1 MTRLL
6 LSLCIAGV
14 LLQAQSVQD
23 HIARGTGY
31 FEKGQHDKGL
41 TEFRKAVALAPS
53 SAKAHYYLAAA
64 LAGDSKLTEAAGEF
78 RRSLAI
84 DPKFAAAWTNLGSV
98 LAKSGDVKGALDP
111 YRRALALE
119 PGNLAYRMNLGMALR
134 AAGDASGAIG
144 HLKIV
149 AEREP
154 RSAGVLLEL
163 GQALRQNGEIEAAVK
178 AFESAI
184 EIDPEM
190 REGYYNLGLSLKQ
203 LNASRRQPASRVSE
217 GYRLAH
223 EMFLRGDLKAATSKL
238 RQALVSNETDAD
250 AHNLLGFVLG
260 QERDLTG
267 AVEHLKRAIE
277 LQPDFAEARYSLGVA
292 LWYSTQRGAALENLK
307 QSVKLNPAAGE
318 SCAFLGMALRESG
331 DLPQARAQLQRA
343 IALLP
348 LMAAPLVDL
357 GIVFARLGDEAHA
370 LGQFEAGLNLTEAA
384 GPAPNWEMAANELR
398 AKLPAHT
405 ADAAFHNTF
414 GRILGRAA
422 AGATA
427 VAAEFREAIKLQPNF
442 AEAQNNLGLVLT
454 QTGDDEGAA
463 KAFREA
469 ERLAPKWAEPAAN
482 LGALLTASDPAA
494 AMRELDRALALEP
507 ESVKAQYNLALAYGV
522 SSLHGINAEMDQLR
536 KVIRAAPEFA
546 GARLALGK
554 ALLQKGSVAEGVEN
568 LRAAVRLDAASG
580 EAHYQLGLGLE
591 RLGQHDDAKREIQQ
605 SRELITAD
613 DRSRLVGL
621 DLSEGKTALDR
632 DDSELA
638 VAKFRHALALEPESG
653 AANRLLGLALAKSG
667 DLAAGRSALET
678 ALRLDPADAVAK
690 EKLASLREVGGSADS
705 PDFIASIEGNI
716 RRKEFAAAEASLDD
730 YLRVHPDSSWAWY
743 ALGYSQFAQKEIGAS
758 IQSLAKSLG
767 LNVKNAEAHKIL
779 GRDLMIIGRFDAA
792 RTEFEQGIGLQPE
805 SAELHYNLGKL
816 HSINDN
822 WTAANKELEE
832 AVRLDSSYVEA
843 WDALG
848 FAKEALGDD
857 AAAISHYQRAIE
869 LNRERQGQFSSSHV
883 NLSALY
889 NRTGRSE
896 LAMQYVKDGL
906 ELDPKADGAWFQL
919 AKANEKLGNLP
930 AAVDAAKRAIELNGR
945 TSAYYYVLAALYRR
959 QGKAEESREALEQF
973 RRLDQESRELDKKRR
988 DIGTAEQIPADKGSG
1003 HE

>member
-1 MTRLL
+1 MKRLM
-6 LSLCIAGV
+6 LSLCIAGI
-14 LLQAQSVQD
+14 LLQAQSVEE
-23 HIARGTGY
+23 HIARGTAY
-31 FEKGQHDKGL
+31 FEKGEHDKGL
-41 TEFRKAVALAPS
+41 TEFRKAVALSPT

-64 LAGDSKLTEAAGEF
+64 LAGDSKLTEAAAEF

-84 DPKFAAAWTNLGSV
+84 DPKYAAAWTNLGSV

-111 YRRALALE
+111 YRRALAIE
-119 PGNLAYRMNLGMALR
+119 PGNLAYRMNLAMASR
-134 AAGDASGAIG
+134 AAGDANGAIG

-149 AEREP
+149 AERQP
-154 RSAGVLLEL
+154 RSAAVLLEL
-163 GQALRQNGEIEAAVK
+163 GLALRQNGEIEPAVK

-184 EIDPEM
+184 EIDPEL

-203 LNASRRQPASRVSE
+203 LRQPARTVSE
-217 GYRLAH
+217 GYRQAR
-223 EMFLRGDLKAATSKL
+223 EVFLRGDLGAAATAL
-238 RQALVSNETDAD
+238 RQALAANEDDAD

-267 AVEHLKRAIE
+267 AVEHLNRAVA
-277 LQPDFAEARYSLGVA
+277 LRPDFAEARYNLGVA
-292 LWYSTQRGAALENLK
+292 LWYSTQRSAALENLR
-307 QSVKLNPAAGE
+307 QAVKLDPAAGE

-331 DLPQARAQLQRA
+331 DLSAAREQLQRA

-357 GIVFARLGDEAHA
+357 GIVYVRLGDDAHS
-370 LGQFEAGLNLTEAA
+370 LGQFDAGLNLTEAA

-427 VAAEFREAIKLQPNF
+427 VAAEFREAIKLQPDF

-463 KAFREA
+463 QAFREA
-469 ERLAPKWAEPAAN
+469 ERLSPKWAEPTAN
-482 LGALLTASDPAA
+482 LGALLTANDPAA
-494 AMRELDRALALEP
+494 AIRELDRALALEP

-522 SSLHGINAEMDQLR
+522 SSTHGINAEMEQLR
-536 KVIRAAPEFA
+536 KVIRAAPEFS

-568 LRAAVRLDAASG
+568 LRAAVRLDPASG

-591 RLGQHDDAKREIQQ
+591 RLGQHDDARREIQQ
-605 SRELITAD
+605 SRELIMAD
-613 DRSRLVGL
+613 DRSRLAAL

-632 DDSELA
+632 GDSELA
-638 VAKFRHALALEPESG
+638 AAKFRHALALEPQSG
-653 AANRLLGLALAKSG
+653 AANRLGLALAKSG
-667 DLAAGRSALET
+667 DLA
-678 ALRLDPADAVAK
+678 
-690 EKLASLREVGGSADS
+690 DS
-705 PDFIASIEGNI
+705 PDFIASIEGKI
-716 RRKEFAAAEASLDD
+716 RGKEFAEAQRSLSS
-730 YLRVHPDSSWAWY
+730 YLQTRPDSSWAWY
-743 ALGYSQFAQKEIGAS
+743 ALGYAQFAQKEIGAS

-779 GRDLMIIGRFDAA
+779 GRDLMIIGRFDGA

-822 WTAANKELEE
+822 WPAANKELEE

-857 AAAISHYQRAIE
+857 AAAISHYQKAIE
-869 LNRERQGQFSSSHV
+869 LNKVRKGGFSSSHV

-896 LAMQYVKDGL
+896 LAMQYAKGGL
-906 ELDPKADGAWFQL
+906 ELDAKADGAWFQL

-930 AAVDAAKRAIELNGR
+930 AAVDAAKRAIELNGH

-959 QGKAEESREALEQF
+959 QGKVEESHEALEQF

-988 DIGTAEQIPADKGSG
+988 DIGTVRP
-1003 HE
+1003 